1 MWSSGGSHGLPLVK
15 LGAHNVKTRIAR
27 PRTTAG
33 ASSGIPTAKYK
44 RIVLKLSGE
53 ALQGKLGFGIDPNV
67 IEDLSRQIK
76 EITALG
82 VQVTVVVGGGNIF
95 RGMQT
100 ASATGMERAT
110 ADYMGMLA
118 TAINGLA
125 LQDALERAGVPTRV
139 QSAIEIAKVAEPYI
153 RRRAIRHLEK
163 GRVVI
168 FVGGIGS
175 PFFTTDT
182 TAALRAME
190 IGAEV
195 VLKGTNVDGV
205 YSDDPATNRQAKRFT
220 KLSFMDVLK
229 KGLKVMDATAVSLC
243 MDGGIPI
250 IVFDLHRPGNI
261 KRAVCGEPVGTQVVS
276 QKSRPA

>member
-1 MWSSGGSHGLPLVK
+1 MRSP
-15 LGAHNVKTRIAR
+15 AVKTR
-27 PRTTAG
+27 TAPPS
-33 ASSGIPTAKYK
+33 APVSGTAKYK

-53 ALQGKLGFGIDPNV
+53 ALQGALGFGIDPKV
-67 IEDLSRQIK
+67 LDDLAQQVK
-76 EITALG
+76 EIRDLG

-95 RGMQT
+95 RGLQ
-100 ASATGMERAT
+100 ASSSTGMERAT

-125 LQDALERAGVPTRV
+125 LQDVLERLGVPTRV
-139 QSAIEIAKVAEPYI
+139 QTAIEIAKVAEPYI

-190 IGAEV
+190 IGAEI
-195 VLKGTNVDGV
+195 VLKATNVDGV
-205 YSDDPATNRQAKRFT
+205 YSDDPATNRHAKKFDSLT
-220 KLSFMDVLK
+220 FFDVLK

-243 MDGGIPI
+243 MSGHVPI
-250 IVFDLHRPGNI
+250 IVFNLHRPGNI
-261 KRAVCGEPVGTQVVS
+261 KRAVCGERVGTSVVN
-276 QKSRPA
+276 RT

>member
-1 MWSSGGSHGLPLVK
+1 MNAANTP
-15 LGAHNVKTRIAR
+15 
-27 PRTTAG
+27 
-33 ASSGIPTAKYK
+33 KYK

-53 ALQGKLGFGIDPNV
+53 ALQGKLGFGIDPGVLNNF
-67 IEDLSRQIK
+67 SRQIK
-76 EITALG
+76 EVHELG

-95 RGMQT
+95 RGMTT

-125 LQDALERAGVPTRV
+125 LQDALERSGVPTRV
-139 QSAIEIAKVAEPYI
+139 QSAIEVAKVAEPYI

-190 IGAEV
+190 IGADI
-195 VLKGTNVDGV
+195 VLKATNVDGI
-205 YSDDPATNRQAKRFT
+205 YSDDPAKNRKAKKFTN
-220 KLSFMDVLK
+220 LSYSDVLK

-243 MDGGIPI
+243 MDGHMPI
-250 IVFDLHRPGNI
+250 IVFDLHRQGNI
-261 KRAVCGEPVGTQVVS
+261 KRAVCGEPVGTRVFS
-276 QKSRPA
+276 KR

>member
-1 MWSSGGSHGLPLVK
+1 MKQATTMAARTPAGLAVP
-15 LGAHNVKTRIAR
+15 
-27 PRTTAG
+27 
-33 ASSGIPTAKYK
+33 KYK

-53 ALQGKLGFGIDPNV
+53 ALQGKLGFGIDPDMLN
-67 IEDLSRQIK
+67 DFARQIK
-76 EITALG
+76 EVKDLG
-82 VQVTVVVGGGNIF
+82 VDVTVVVGGGNIF
-95 RGMQT
+95 RGMRT

-125 LQDALERAGVPTRV
+125 LQDALERLKVPTRV
-139 QSAIEIAKVAEPYI
+139 QTAIEIAKVAEPYI

-190 IGAEV
+190 IGADI
-195 VLKGTNVDGV
+195 VLKATNVDGI
-205 YSDDPATNRQAKRFT
+205 YSDDPSVNRKAKRFQT
-220 KLSFMDVLK
+220 LSFSDVLK

-243 MDGGIPI
+243 MDGHVPI
-250 IVFDLHRPGNI
+250 MVFDLHQRGNI
-261 KRAVCGEPVGTQVVS
+261 KRAVCGEPVGTLVINR
-276 QKSRPA
+276 KGG

>member
-1 MWSSGGSHGLPLVK
+1 L
-15 LGAHNVKTRIAR
+15 NN
-27 PRTTAG
+27 
-33 ASSGIPTAKYK
+33 
-44 RIVLKLSGE
+44 
-53 ALQGKLGFGIDPNV
+53 F
-67 IEDLSRQIK
+67 SRQIK
-76 EITALG
+76 EVHELG

-95 RGMQT
+95 RGMTT

-125 LQDALERAGVPTRV
+125 LQDALERLGVPTRV

-153 RRRAIRHLEK
+153 RRRAMRHLEK
-163 GRVVI
+163 GRAVI

-190 IGAEV
+190 IGADI
-195 VLKGTNVDGV
+195 VLKATNVDGI
-205 YSDDPATNRQAKRFT
+205 YTDDPAKNRKAKKFVN
-220 KLSFMDVLK
+220 LSYSDVLK

-243 MDGGIPI
+243 MDGHMPI
-250 IVFDLHRPGNI
+250 IVFDLHRQGNI
-261 KRAVCGEPVGTQVVS
+261 KRAVCGEPVGTRVFSKQ
-276 QKSRPA
+276 

>member
-1 MWSSGGSHGLPLVK
+1 MGKTSATTSHAKASVPAPAASGS
-15 LGAHNVKTRIAR
+15 AHYR
-27 PRTTAG
+27 
-33 ASSGIPTAKYK
+33 

-53 ALQGKLGFGIDPNV
+53 ALQGALGFGIDPHV
-67 IEDLSRQIK
+67 LEDLARQIK
-76 EITALG
+76 EIKELG

-95 RGMQT
+95 RGLT
-100 ASATGMERAT
+100 TSSATGMERAT

-125 LQDALERAGVPTRV
+125 LQDALERIGVPTRV
-139 QSAIEIAKVAEPYI
+139 QTAIEIAKVAEPYI
-153 RRRAIRHLEK
+153 RRRAMRHLEK

-190 IGAEV
+190 IGADV
-195 VLKGTNVDGV
+195 VLKATNVDGV
-205 YSDDPATNRQAKRFT
+205 YTDDPATNRRAKKFT
-220 KLSFMDVLK
+220 TLSFSDMLK

-243 MDGGIPI
+243 LSSNVPI

-261 KRAVCGEPVGTQVVS
+261 KRAVCGEAVGTRVVN
-276 QKSRPA
+276 RP

>member
-1 MWSSGGSHGLPLVK
+1 MSSRAASTAMTKPHDAK
-15 LGAHNVKTRIAR
+15 AQTAR
-27 PRTTAG
+27 
-33 ASSGIPTAKYK
+33 YK

-53 ALQGKLGFGIDPNV
+53 SLQGSLGFGIDPQFLN
-67 IEDLSRQIK
+67 DLARQIK
-76 EITALG
+76 DVRDLG

-95 RGMQT
+95 RGLKT
-100 ASATGMERAT
+100 STATGMERAT

-118 TAINGLA
+118 TVINGLA
-125 LQDALERAGVPTRV
+125 LQDALERISVPARV
-139 QSAIEIAKVAEPYI
+139 QTAIEIAKVAEPYI
-153 RRRAIRHLEK
+153 RRRAMRHLEK

-195 VLKGTNVDGV
+195 VLKATNVDGI
-205 YSDDPATNRQAKRFT
+205 YSDDPGKNRAAKRFT
-220 KLSFMDVLK
+220 RLSFFDVLK

-243 MDGGIPI
+243 MDGKIPI
-250 IVFDLHRPGNI
+250 VVFDIRQSGNI
-261 KRAVCGEPVGTQVVS
+261 KRVVCGEKVGTWVDNNQ
-276 QKSRPA
+276 R

>member
-1 MWSSGGSHGLPLVK
+1 MPVNSQPEATLAVSKQRASKSSAAAL
-15 LGAHNVKTRIAR
+15 
-27 PRTTAG
+27 TT
-33 ASSGIPTAKYK
+33 PYK
-44 RIVLKLSGE
+44 RIVLKISGE
-53 ALQGKLGFGIDPNV
+53 ALQGDLRFGIDPR
-67 IEDLSRQIK
+67 ILDDLARQIK
-76 EITALG
+76 EIRELG

-100 ASATGMERAT
+100 SSVTGMERAT

-118 TAINGLA
+118 TAINGIA
-125 LQDALERAGVPTRV
+125 LQDALERMHVHTRV

-190 IGAEV
+190 IGADV
-195 VLKGTNVDGV
+195 VLKATNVDGV
-205 YSDDPATNRQAKRFT
+205 YSDDPAINHKAKRFT
-220 KLSFMDVLK
+220 TISFLDVLK

-243 MDGGIPI
+243 MSGQVPI
-250 IVFDLHRPGNI
+250 IVFNIRKAGNI
-261 KRAVCGEPVGTQVVS
+261 KRVVCGEPVGTQVINRKGRAPHSVS
-276 QKSRPA
+276 GQ

>member
-1 MWSSGGSHGLPLVK
+1 M
-15 LGAHNVKTRIAR
+15 
-27 PRTTAG
+27 TTAVR
-33 ASSGIPTAKYK
+33 ASTKKTAAASAAATPKYR

-53 ALQGKLGFGIDPNV
+53 ALQGSLGFGIDPRV
-67 IEDLSRQIK
+67 LEDLARQIK
-76 EITALG
+76 EIRGLG

-95 RGMQT
+95 RGLKT
-100 ASATGMERAT
+100 STATGMERAT

-125 LQDALERAGVPTRV
+125 LQDALERIDVPTRV
-139 QSAIEIAKVAEPYI
+139 QTAIEIAKVAEPYI

-190 IGAEV
+190 IGADV
-195 VLKGTNVDGV
+195 VLKATNVDGV
-205 YSDDPATNRQAKRFT
+205 YTDDPATNRRAKKFTTLRFI
-220 KLSFMDVLK
+220 DVLK

-243 MDGGIPI
+243 MDGKLPI
-250 IVFDLHRPGNI
+250 IVFNLHRAGNI
-261 KRAVCGEPVGTQVVS
+261 KRAVCGEPVGTLVVN
-276 QKSRPA
+276 RA